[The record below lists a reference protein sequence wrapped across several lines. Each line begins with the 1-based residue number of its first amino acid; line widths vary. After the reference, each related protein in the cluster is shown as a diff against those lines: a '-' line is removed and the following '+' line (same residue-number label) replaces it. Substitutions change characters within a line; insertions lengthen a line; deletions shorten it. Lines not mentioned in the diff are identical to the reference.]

1 MLTRYP
7 LRLSGGDRRFLAP
20 AVILAVWTL
29 VAMVAA
35 VQALALVRLDGRRGL
50 GDAML
55 ARLAIL
61 PLWAIATPLI
71 LRSARRFRVID
82 AERHVSLAAIAIHAA
97 LGSVFIVLTNVAI
110 RLPGAFGPTAEGGGL
125 AMLARSTMQGVAE
138 YFPPALVVY
147 GVIVV
152 VGHFIHRPP
161 AASPAVAPAP
171 DPVSAPAEVEE
182 ADVSAQSS
190 VATIDGHITIRQ
202 WNRVHLV
209 RVDEI
214 DFVEAE
220 DNYVVVHAASKAY
233 KGRDRIS
240 DVESQLDARRF
251 VRIHRSTIVHVTK
264 IREVQ
269 PLTHGDH
276 AVILRDGK
284 VLRVARSRRQ
294 ALEQAL
300 GIQL

>member
-1 MLTRYP
+1 MLNRYP
-7 LRLSGGDRRFLAP
+7 LRLASGDRRVVGP
-20 AVILAVWTL
+20 AIILAIWAL

-35 VQALALVRLDGRRGL
+35 VQAVALVRLDGRRGL
-50 GDAML
+50 GDAIL
-55 ARLAIL
+55 ARLSIL
-61 PLWAIATPLI
+61 PLWALATPFI
-71 LRSARRFRVID
+71 LRSARRFRVVD
-82 AERHVSLAAIAIHAA
+82 AERHLSLAAIAIHAA
-97 LGSVFIVLTNVAI
+97 LGSVFIVLTNLAI
-110 RLPGAFGPTAEGGGL
+110 RLPAAFGPVADGGGFAPL
-125 AMLARSTMQGVAE
+125 IRSTMQGVAE

-147 GVIVV
+147 GVIVAI
-152 VGHFIHRPP
+152 GHFVYRPP
-161 AASPAVAPAP
+161 ALTTSASPAPAPSIAPAIVEAPDAPAP
-171 DPVSAPAEVEE
+171 SAIAP
-182 ADVSAQSS
+182 
-190 VATIDGHITIRQ
+190 IDGHITVRQ

-209 RVDEI
+209 RVEDI

-251 VRIHRSTIVHVTK
+251 VRIHRSTIVHVAK

-300 GIQL
+300 GVQL

>member
-1 MLTRYP
+1 MLNRYP
-7 LRLSGGDRRFLAP
+7 LRFSPSDRRLVGP
-20 AVILAVWTL
+20 AMIVAAWTL

-35 VQALALVRLDGRRGL
+35 VQVVALVRLDGRRGL

-55 ARLAIL
+55 ARLSIL
-61 PLWAIATPLI
+61 PLWALATPFI
-71 LRSARRFRVID
+71 LRSAKRFRVVD
-82 AERHVSLAAIAIHAA
+82 AERHLSLVAIAIHAA
-97 LGSVFIVLTNVAI
+97 FGSVFIVLTNLAI
-110 RLPGAFGPTAEGGGL
+110 RLPAAFGPAADGGGVATL
-125 AMLARSTMQGVAE
+125 VRSTMQGVAE

-147 GVIVV
+147 GVIVAI
-152 VGHFIHRPP
+152 GHFVYGLP
-161 AASPAVAPAP
+161 AAPMSAAPSPEPTVAPAIVDEADAPVTSAVAP
-171 DPVSAPAEVEE
+171 
-182 ADVSAQSS
+182 
-190 VATIDGHITIRQ
+190 IDGHITVRQ

-209 RVDEI
+209 RVEDI

-240 DVESQLDARRF
+240 EVESQLDARRF
-251 VRIHRSTIVHVTK
+251 VRIHRSTIVHVSK

-300 GIQL
+300 GVQL